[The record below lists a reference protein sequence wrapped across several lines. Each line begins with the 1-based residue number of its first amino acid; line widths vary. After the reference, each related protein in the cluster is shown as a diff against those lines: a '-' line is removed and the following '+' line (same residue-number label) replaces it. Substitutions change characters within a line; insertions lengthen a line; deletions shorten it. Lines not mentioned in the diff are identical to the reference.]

1 MSDPIHQREIVRYV
15 GNARTS
21 QTELLARETIVEVFL
36 EGHSIALLHCSPGQE
51 EELAR
56 GHLYAKGLLRN
67 PLTPAEIRMAPDR
80 MTVSFLSSLAGAEN
94 SPPDNPSECLLD
106 TDLIYGAL
114 AELEDSQST
123 FKKTGATHASM
134 CHSLDSSESYFAED
148 ISRHNAMSKAIGAA
162 LIDGAFPDSCLLLTT
177 GRLTGSLVHSCSY
190 ANLAAVASKAVATT
204 EGIAKARSISLTLI
218 GSLSSSGFWLY
229 HEGTTKIV

>member
-1 MSDPIHQREIVRYV
+1 MRDSIDQREIVKYTGRT
-15 GNARTS
+15 RTS
-21 QTELLARETIVEVFL
+21 QTELLARETLVEVFL
-36 EGHSIALLHCSPGQE
+36 EGHSIDLLQCSPGQE

-67 PLTPAEIRMAPDR
+67 PVTPAEIRIAPDR
-80 MTVSFLSSLAGAEN
+80 ITVSFLSSLAGAEN
-94 SPPDNPSECLLD
+94 SSPDDSHEYHLD
-106 TDLIYGAL
+106 TDLIYLKL
-114 AELEDSQST
+114 AELEGSQST
-123 FKKTGATHASM
+123 FKKTGATHASL
-134 CHSLDSSESYFAED
+134 CQSIDSSECYFAED

-162 LIDGAFPDSCLLLTT
+162 LIDGVFPDACLLLTT

-204 EGIAKARSISLTLI
+204 EGISKARDADLTLL